1 MFIMRL
7 RGEVTGMFLPPPQ
20 ALLMFAFGYF
30 DSPCAVVQVRMR
42 SYVIAARYSTLSLS
56 SAPNGRR
63 SRVHSGPCADLQTPR
78 ALWV

>member
-1 MFIMRL
+1 MFIVRL

-30 DSPCAVVQVRMR
+30 VLRAVVQVRMR